1 MIPKLSPKRPHVS
14 GWYWCQSPISNE
26 LFVREFIR
34 VGNRTLT
41 ALLGQPVTNIE
52 FSGYRYAGPIPKP
65 QGSPA
70 FILPDANGDNYH
82 RLDPPV
88 R

>member
-26 LFVREFIR
+26 LFIREFVR
-34 VGNRTLT
+34 RGDKTFT
-41 ALLGQPVTNIE
+41 ALLGQSVTDLE
-52 FSGYRYAGPIPKP
+52 FNGYRYAGPIPKP

-70 FILPDANGDNYH
+70 YVLPDPNGDNYR
-82 RLDPPV
+82 RLDPA
-88 R
+88 RR